1 MNTLILGNLISLV
14 GCVLMVAIGFV
25 RKKER
30 ILGLQCVQFGILAS
44 ANILMGAW
52 SGAIAGFIGIVR
64 NIVFTKKDGTL
75 TLKIFFIAVQ
85 ILLSW
90 SAIRSGWIEWFPILS
105 TILFTC
111 FLDTKSEVTLKV
123 LLIVAQMFWL
133 VYDLYYHNYVAMTF
147 DAFTVASNLIG
158 IFMIRKAN

>member
-1 MNTLILGNLISLV
+1 MNILILGNLISLV

-52 SGAIAGFIGIVR
+52 SGAIAGFIGILR

-85 ILLSW
+85 ILLSL
-90 SAIRSGWIEWFPILS
+90 SAIRSGWIEWLPILS

-111 FLDTKSEVTLKV
+111 FLDTKSEVKLK
-123 LLIVAQMFWL
+123 LILIFAQMFWL
-133 VYDLYYHNYVAMTF
+133 VYDLYYLNYVAMTF
-147 DAFTVASNLIG
+147 DAFTVASNVIG
-158 IFMIRKAN
+158 IFMIRKAK